1 MADTHIDALCCV
13 TMLAI
18 LLIVIQPIASIGI
31 VPLLVVLYHAAMAQT
46 MVSTVERLLTQ
57 QQDSRV
63 LTQKLAAMVLLQTPS
78 SVVVHDESC
87 EKTKEVEVMEEAA
100 ATPPP
105 V

>member
-31 VPLLVVLYHAAMAQT
+31 VPLLVVRYHAAMAQT

-57 QQDSRV
+57 QQDYRV
-63 LTQKLAAMVLLQTPS
+63 LNQKLAAIVLLQTPIS
-78 SVVVHDESC
+78 SSSVVHDESC
-87 EKTKEVEVMEEAA
+87 EKTKEVEA